1 VIFAK
6 IIFFYVSII
15 TNDRGRLD
23 AVSSLWC
30 PGCLPDW
37 QPTDYLDILK
47 GVEKQPADDNWYT
60 HLIKSVSGANITYDK

>member
-1 VIFAK
+1 MDFAK
-6 IIFFYVSII
+6 IIFFYLNI
-15 TNDRGRLD
+15 TQYDWRRPH
-23 AVSSLWC
+23 ATSSLRC

-37 QPTDYLDILK
+37 QPSDYLDILK